1 MNAMKKLVKAFG
13 NGAHIVLPVSMLG
26 KEVII
31 MENEDYAKAVLDN
44 EIMTPEEEEKFAAEL
59 KKLGYL

>member
-1 MNAMKKLVKAFG
+1 MKKLVKAFG

-31 MENEDYAKAVLDN
+31 MKKDYVKDVLDGKFDG
-44 EIMTPEEEEKFAAEL
+44 PEDKEKMDAEL